1 MSLIT
6 PDFGLLVWMTLIFGI
21 VLFILAK
28 WGFPMITDSVQKRA
42 DRING
47 SIKAAKEAEENL
59 RNLSEEQARIVEEA
73 KQEQGRILKEAAES
87 RDVMVEQAKQQ
98 ARDEASR
105 ILDQART
112 QIAAEK
118 ENALRDIRKEVAVL
132 SVGVAEK
139 VLRKDLGE
147 EVNRSGL
154 LDRLVEEASSNRDA
168 KLDN

>member
-1 MSLIT
+1 
-6 PDFGLLVWMTLIFGI
+6 
-21 VLFILAK
+21 
-28 WGFPMITDSVQKRA
+28 
-42 DRING
+42 
-47 SIKAAKEAEENL
+47 
-59 RNLSEEQARIVEEA
+59 
-73 KQEQGRILKEAAES
+73 
-87 RDVMVEQAKQQ
+87 MVEQAKQQ
-98 ARDEASR
+98 ACDEASR

>member
-1 MSLIT
+1 M
-6 PDFGLLVWMTLIFGI
+6 
-21 VLFILAK
+21 
-28 WGFPMITDSVQKRA
+28 
-42 DRING
+42 
-47 SIKAAKEAEENL
+47 
-59 RNLSEEQARIVEEA
+59 EEA

-105 ILDQART
+105 ILYQART

>member
-1 MSLIT
+1 
-6 PDFGLLVWMTLIFGI
+6 
-21 VLFILAK
+21 
-28 WGFPMITDSVQKRA
+28 
-42 DRING
+42 
-47 SIKAAKEAEENL
+47 
-59 RNLSEEQARIVEEA
+59 
-73 KQEQGRILKEAAES
+73 
-87 RDVMVEQAKQQ
+87 MVEQAKQQ

>member
-1 MSLIT
+1 MWSAGYTQDIYDKKLLKSLPTGYELTIKNYDT
-6 PDFGLLVWMTLIFGI
+6 ADE
-21 VLFILAK
+21 AY
-28 WGFPMITDSVQKRA
+28 QKV
-42 DRING
+42 
-47 SIKAAKEAEENL
+47 IKQAGASLPRYDEND
-59 RNLSEEQARIVEEA
+59 A
-73 KQEQGRILKEAAES
+73 RILKEAAES